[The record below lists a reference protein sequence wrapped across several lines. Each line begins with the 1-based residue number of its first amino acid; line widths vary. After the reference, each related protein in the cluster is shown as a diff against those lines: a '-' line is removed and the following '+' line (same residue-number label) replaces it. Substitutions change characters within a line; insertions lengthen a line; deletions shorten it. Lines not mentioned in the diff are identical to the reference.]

1 MDPIFLSEEIRKTHE
16 EFISHISEL
25 TNEEL
30 NTIPFA
36 GSWTAGQV
44 ADHILK
50 STDGVPDNR
59 TEQVSRPPDQQVEA
73 IKTTFL
79 DFTIK
84 FQSPEFVIPAP
95 GPFETDVI
103 IAELERIK
111 RQNVAIALTKDLS
124 GLCTEFDF
132 PGFGHLTRYEWL
144 KFIVFHTQRH
154 IHQLKQIK
162 NALVNQSHAGA
173 IK

>member
-1 MDPIFLSEEIRKTHE
+1 MDPIFLSEEIKKTLE
-16 EFISHISEL
+16 EFISHISGL

-50 STDGVPDNR
+50 STDGIPDSR
-59 TEQVSRPPDQQVEA
+59 TDQVSRPPDQQVEA
-73 IKTTFL
+73 IKSTFL

-84 FQSPEFVIPAP
+84 FQSPEFIIPTT

-103 IAELERIK
+103 TSKLERIK
-111 RQNVAIALTKDLS
+111 KQNVAIALTKDLS
-124 GLCTEFDF
+124 RLCTEFDF

-154 IHQLKQIK
+154 IHQLKKIK
-162 NALVNQSHAGA
+162 HALLNQSQARA

>member
-1 MDPIFLSEEIRKTHE
+1 MDPISLSEEIRKTHE
-16 EFISHISEL
+16 EFFSHISEL
-25 TNEEL
+25 TNAEL

-50 STDGVPDNR
+50 STDGIPDIR
-59 TEQVSRPPDQQVEA
+59 TEQVSRSPDQQVEA
-73 IKTTFL
+73 IKSTFL
-79 DFTIK
+79 DYTIK
-84 FQSPEFVIPAP
+84 FQSPEFVIPAA
-95 GPFETDVI
+95 GPFEIDVI
-103 IAELERIK
+103 TAELERIK
-111 RQNVAIALTKDLS
+111 KQNVAIALTRDLS
-124 GLCTEFDF
+124 RLCTEFDF

-154 IHQLKQIK
+154 IHQLKKIK
-162 NALVNQSHAGA
+162 EVLLNQRQAGA